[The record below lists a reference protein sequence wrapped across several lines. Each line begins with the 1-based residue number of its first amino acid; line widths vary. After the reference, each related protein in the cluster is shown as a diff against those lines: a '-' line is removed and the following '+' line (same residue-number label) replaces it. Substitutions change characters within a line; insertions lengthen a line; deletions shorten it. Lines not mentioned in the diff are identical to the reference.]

1 MAKNIYNFEIFT
13 NKKDQLRKIHK
24 RQKQKEW
31 ARRIFLV
38 IIILFVVLIL
48 YMLNNSRCEYYIY
61 KEETETEN
69 NDNVQYE
76 PFANGYIKYGQN
88 GIEYQRNFGV
98 AEWNIPVSFQNPFLV
113 KAEPYILL
121 ADKGGNTLMLFD
133 VNGQVKD
140 FTVRYPVIQA
150 GVSEKGT
157 IEVILQGEGSN
168 LIQMYDVEGNLVA
181 DMRSS
186 VDETGYPL
194 TAAISPDGSKLVVSY
209 LAIDGMR
216 SKTTVA
222 FYDFSRQLQT
232 EGMSLAGGFDY
243 EDFLIARLHFI
254 DNNTLVAVGESAT
267 YYYDVSGEPEMKKEI
282 TFEQSIESI
291 FLGEKYIGYVLDNSE
306 NPDEGRYR
314 ICLYNKSGGKKL
326 DTDID
331 MNYDSIEMQG
341 KQIIAV
347 QNNECTIINT
357 RGKILFQDELDGNAI
372 EAILPMG
379 GWRTYQVVF
388 QDKIAK
394 MQLRFWGSDAEN
406 EQEESQE

>member
-133 VNGQVKD
+133 VM
-140 FTVRYPVIQA
+140 VR
-150 GVSEKGT
+150 
-157 IEVILQGEGSN
+157 
-168 LIQMYDVEGNLVA
+168 
-181 DMRSS
+181 
-186 VDETGYPL
+186 
-194 TAAISPDGSKLVVSY
+194 
-209 LAIDGMR
+209 
-216 SKTTVA
+216 
-222 FYDFSRQLQT
+222 
-232 EGMSLAGGFDY
+232 
-243 EDFLIARLHFI
+243 
-254 DNNTLVAVGESAT
+254 
-267 YYYDVSGEPEMKKEI
+267 
-282 TFEQSIESI
+282 
-291 FLGEKYIGYVLDNSE
+291 
-306 NPDEGRYR
+306 
-314 ICLYNKSGGKKL
+314 
-326 DTDID
+326 
-331 MNYDSIEMQG
+331 
-341 KQIIAV
+341 
-347 QNNECTIINT
+347 
-357 RGKILFQDELDGNAI
+357 
-372 EAILPMG
+372 
-379 GWRTYQVVF
+379 
-388 QDKIAK
+388 
-394 MQLRFWGSDAEN
+394 
-406 EQEESQE
+406 

>member
-209 LAIDGMR
+209 LAIDGM
-216 SKTTVA
+216 SPKTTVA

>member
-31 ARRIFLV
+31 AWRIFLV

-194 TAAISPDGSKLVVSY
+194 TAAVSPDGSKLVVSY
-209 LAIDGMR
+209 LAIDGMS

-291 FLGEKYIGYVLDNSE
+291 FLGEKCIGYVLDNSE

>member
-209 LAIDGMR
+209 LAIDGMS

-291 FLGEKYIGYVLDNSE
+291 FLGEKYIGYVLDLSL
-306 NPDEGRYR
+306 
-314 ICLYNKSGGKKL
+314 IH
-326 DTDID
+326 I
-331 MNYDSIEMQG
+331 
-341 KQIIAV
+341 
-347 QNNECTIINT
+347 
-357 RGKILFQDELDGNAI
+357 
-372 EAILPMG
+372 
-379 GWRTYQVVF
+379 
-388 QDKIAK
+388 
-394 MQLRFWGSDAEN
+394 
-406 EQEESQE
+406 

>member
-209 LAIDGMR
+209 LAIDGMS

-331 MNYDSIEMQG
+331 MNYDSLEMQG